1 MAITQSLFPTLRYE
15 GKDWAGLTTE
25 NNLGYL
31 FGEKPQDVTKF
42 IDTIYQ
48 VSLQDDL
55 VSKMNQYPIGYLDD
69 DTEYEWKLMGAD
81 GKNIPLISATD
92 LAGNSFSASST
103 PGKYGE
109 QFYMYFGEKLFFQT
123 HVIVGNN
130 PDLYHLLVKDEPVQI
145 GTNFRIKVELVTSDP
160 ELYIPYTELA
170 AGTRWSAD
178 YSLAEQTLSATGSDI
193 SFTAPFKMANRISM
207 LRKKHLVP
215 GNMILKGKNSPAVFD
230 WQVSNANGS
239 VQRHTT
245 WINRLDWEFDKEFR
259 REKARLLMFGKSNK
273 RADGTYGNVGQSQ
286 YEIKAGMGLREQI
299 SPSNRF
305 YYNTFNIETLVDFAL
320 SLSVGKI
327 KEDQRNFVIGTGEYG
342 LKMISRAI
350 ERYAGANALAY
361 GTENNRM
368 NTIVAGSKGSYNRPQ
383 FVKFADIN
391 GLRFEFMH
399 IPEYD
404 DPIRNKIYHPD
415 GGLLESYRL
424 TIMDF
429 GTASGQPNIQLMRI
443 KGQEEVFK
451 YIPGM
456 RDPYSAGGKGRASM
470 AVTSIDGYEIHRQDW
485 CGVKVHR
492 PDRLGE
498 FIMNY
503 V

>member
-1 MAITQSLFPTLRYE
+1 MAITQSMFPTLRYE
-15 GKDWAGLTTE
+15 GKDWSGLTTE

-31 FGEKPQDVTKF
+31 FGEKPIEVTSF
-42 IDTIYQ
+42 IDTIYK
-48 VSLQDDL
+48 VSLQDDF
-55 VSKMNQYPIGYLDD
+55 VARMSQYPKLEIADD
-69 DTEYEWKLMGAD
+69 VEYTWKLMGAD

-92 LAGNSFSASST
+92 LAGNAFTASST
-103 PGKYGE
+103 AGKYGE
-109 QFYMYFGEKLFFQT
+109 QFYLYFGEKRFYQT
-123 HVIVGNN
+123 HVIVGEKEY
-130 PDLYHLLVKDEPVQI
+130 YHLLVKDEPVQV
-145 GTNFRIKVELVTSDP
+145 GTNWRIKVELVTSNP
-160 ELYIPYTELA
+160 ELYIPYTDLA
-170 AGTRWSAD
+170 AGTRWSVL
-178 YSLAEQTLSATGSDI
+178 YSLSTQTLSETGSDI
-193 SFTAPFKMANRISM
+193 SFNSPFQMANRISM

-215 GNMILKGKNSPAVFD
+215 GNMILKGQNSPIVFD
-230 WQVSNANGS
+230 WQIGNNNGQAQKFS
-239 VQRHTT
+239 T
-245 WINRLDWEFDKEFR
+245 WINRVDWEFNREFR
-259 REKARLLMFGKSNK
+259 RERASLLMFGNTNR
-273 RADGTYGNVGQSQ
+273 RADGTYGNIGESG

-299 SPSNRF
+299 SPANKF

-320 SLSVGKI
+320 SLSVGKL
-327 KEDQRNFVIGTGEYG
+327 KEDQRNFVIGTGEWG
-342 LKMISRAI
+342 LRMISRAI
-350 ERYAGANALAY
+350 EKYAGANALAY

-368 NTIVAGSKGSYNRPQ
+368 QTITPGSKGSYTRPQ

-399 IPEYD
+399 LPEYD

-429 GTASGQPNIQLMRI
+429 GTSEGNPNIQMVRV
-443 KGQEEVFK
+443 KGQDEVFA
-451 YIPGM
+451 YEPGL
-456 RDPYSAGGKGRASM
+456 RDPFTAGGGKAKIVANGG
-470 AVTSIDGYEIHRQDW
+470 VDGYVIHRADW